1 MNMKAIDTRLKN
13 LEAKSRPMEGRSLD
27 DFDLSRLTEE
37 ERAAWHKSR
46 AICEDD
52 AFPSFDAMMT
62 NSVQLSDE
70 QRQALRTLNELLLF
84 LEEEAAR

>member
-13 LEAKSRPMEGRSLD
+13 LEAKSRPMEGPSLD

-46 AICEDD
+46 AICEDP
-52 AFPSFDAMMT
+52 AFLALVRDEKHKEIT
-62 NSVQLSDE
+62 DE

-84 LEEEAAR
+84 LEEEAPR